1 MCLAVIGSPI
11 TSQLAPRICVLC
23 QRFSYSVASVTMH
36 LLAGVGGSC
45 ESTERLNNVPRRDS
59 SISLE
64 ESAYKQY
71 VDSLVCR
78 WGLIIVNRDNPEPA
92 RTPLVPLESQKIE
105 DCHDPNPGHGC
116 TLPIPSP
123 SSSPSVVEPIDV
135 YLQCGESLEARL
147 IRLGAILSQGR
158 QTPEPENISLSP
170 EASSWDVVNT
180 PQTLDRKVPSTP
192 VLQPTQCPKATNLQP
207 TTTDP
212 DIEDVDRMS
221 VDSKYVSDL
230 LLSDVSHAA
239 SDSADSHKEAII
251 QYQNAPKRAR
261 CVLSILLLV
270 LG

>member
-1 MCLAVIGSPI
+1 
-11 TSQLAPRICVLC
+11 
-23 QRFSYSVASVTMH
+23 MH
-36 LLAGVGGSC
+36 LLSGVGGSC

-64 ESAYKQY
+64 ESAYKRNT
-71 VDSLVCR
+71 L
-78 WGLIIVNRDNPEPA
+78 A
-92 RTPLVPLESQKIE
+92 PLESQKIE

-123 SSSPSVVEPIDV
+123 SSSPSVVAPIDV

-158 QTPEPENISLSP
+158 QTSEPEDISLSP

-230 LLSDVSHAA
+230 LLSDASHVA

-251 QYQNAPKRAR
+251 QYQNAPRRASENSCATNVPTIDIATDLTYSCQNLPSLDLFFFSSSFCGAAETSPR
-261 CVLSILLLV
+261 AEVLLFRGLV
-270 LG
+270 SELFPSDV

>member
-23 QRFSYSVASVTMH
+23 KRFSYSVASVNMH
-36 LLAGVGGSC
+36 LLSGVGGSC

-64 ESAYKQY
+64 ESAYKRY
-71 VDSLVCR
+71 VASLVCWMR
-78 WGLIIVNRDNPEPA
+78 LTAMGRDNHDPSRNTLA
-92 RTPLVPLESQKIE
+92 PLESQKTE

-212 DIEDVDRMS
+212 DIKDVDRMS

-261 CVLSILLLV
+261 CVLTILLLV

>member
-1 MCLAVIGSPI
+1 
-11 TSQLAPRICVLC
+11 
-23 QRFSYSVASVTMH
+23 MH
-36 LLAGVGGSC
+36 LLSGVGGSC
-45 ESTERLNNVPRRDS
+45 KSTERLNNVPRRDS

-64 ESAYKQY
+64 ESAYK
-71 VDSLVCR
+71 
-78 WGLIIVNRDNPEPA
+78 RDNPDPSRNTLA
-92 RTPLVPLESQKIE
+92 PLESQKIE

-123 SSSPSVVEPIDV
+123 SSSLSVVAPIDV
-135 YLQCGESLEARL
+135 YLQYGKSLEARL

-158 QTPEPENISLSP
+158 QTSEPEDISLSP

-192 VLQPTQCPKATNLQP
+192 VLQPTQCPKATNFQP

-212 DIEDVDRMS
+212 DIEVVDRMS

-230 LLSDVSHAA
+230 LLSDASHAA

-261 CVLSILLLV
+261 REDRARIHKNLKKRTNKKKKVKSKSV
-270 LG
+270 

>member
-1 MCLAVIGSPI
+1 
-11 TSQLAPRICVLC
+11 
-23 QRFSYSVASVTMH
+23 MH
-36 LLAGVGGSC
+36 LLSGVGGSC

-64 ESAYKQY
+64 ESAYK
-71 VDSLVCR
+71 
-78 WGLIIVNRDNPEPA
+78 
-92 RTPLVPLESQKIE
+92 
-105 DCHDPNPGHGC
+105 H
-116 TLPIPSP
+116 P

-230 LLSDVSHAA
+230 LLSDASHAA

-251 QYQNAPKRAR
+251 QYQNAPKRASENSCATNVPTIDIATDLTYSR
-261 CVLSILLLV
+261 QNLPSLDLFFSSSFCGAAETSPRAEVLLFRGLV
-270 LG
+270 SELFPSDV

>member
-1 MCLAVIGSPI
+1 
-11 TSQLAPRICVLC
+11 
-23 QRFSYSVASVTMH
+23 MH
-36 LLAGVGGSC
+36 LLSGVGGSC
-45 ESTERLNNVPRRDS
+45 ESTERVNNVPRRDS

-78 WGLIIVNRDNPEPA
+78 WGLIIVNRDNPEPT
-92 RTPLVPLESQKIE
+92 RTALVPLESQKIE

-123 SSSPSVVEPIDV
+123 SSSPSVVAPIDV

-158 QTPEPENISLSP
+158 QTSEPEDISLSP
-170 EASSWDVVNT
+170 EALSWDVVNT
-180 PQTLDRKVPSTP
+180 SQTLDRKVPSTP

-230 LLSDVSHAA
+230 LLSDASHAA
-239 SDSADSHKEAII
+239 SDSADSHKEVII

>member
-1 MCLAVIGSPI
+1 
-11 TSQLAPRICVLC
+11 
-23 QRFSYSVASVTMH
+23 
-36 LLAGVGGSC
+36 
-45 ESTERLNNVPRRDS
+45 
-59 SISLE
+59 
-64 ESAYKQY
+64 
-71 VDSLVCR
+71 
-78 WGLIIVNRDNPEPA
+78 
-92 RTPLVPLESQKIE
+92 
-105 DCHDPNPGHGC
+105 
-116 TLPIPSP
+116 
-123 SSSPSVVEPIDV
+123 
-135 YLQCGESLEARL
+135 L
-147 IRLGAILSQGR
+147 IRLGAI
-158 QTPEPENISLSP
+158 LSP

-192 VLQPTQCPKATNLQP
+192 VLQPTQYLKATNLQP
-207 TTTDP
+207 TTDP

>member
-1 MCLAVIGSPI
+1 
-11 TSQLAPRICVLC
+11 
-23 QRFSYSVASVTMH
+23 MH
-36 LLAGVGGSC
+36 LLSGVGGSC

-64 ESAYKQY
+64 ESAYKQ
-71 VDSLVCR
+71 
-78 WGLIIVNRDNPEPA
+78 DNPEPT

-105 DCHDPNPGHGC
+105 GCHDPNPGHGC

-123 SSSPSVVEPIDV
+123 FSSPSVVAPIDV
-135 YLQCGESLEARL
+135 YLQ
-147 IRLGAILSQGR
+147 
-158 QTPEPENISLSP
+158 QTSEPENISLSP

-207 TTTDP
+207 TTTGP

-230 LLSDVSHAA
+230 LLSDASHAA

-261 CVLSILLLV
+261 REDRARIHKNLKKRTNKKKKVKSKSV
-270 LG
+270 

>member
-1 MCLAVIGSPI
+1 
-11 TSQLAPRICVLC
+11 
-23 QRFSYSVASVTMH
+23 MH
-36 LLAGVGGSC
+36 LLSGVGGSC

-64 ESAYKQY
+64 ESAYKQ
-71 VDSLVCR
+71 
-78 WGLIIVNRDNPEPA
+78 DNPEPT

-123 SSSPSVVEPIDV
+123 SSSPSV
-135 YLQCGESLEARL
+135 
-147 IRLGAILSQGR
+147 
-158 QTPEPENISLSP
+158 
-170 EASSWDVVNT
+170 
-180 PQTLDRKVPSTP
+180 
-192 VLQPTQCPKATNLQP
+192 PTQCPKATNLQP

-230 LLSDVSHAA
+230 LLSDASHAA

-261 CVLSILLLV
+261 REDRARIHKNLKKRTNKKKKVKSKSV
-270 LG
+270 